1 MNTWQRFHC
10 NKKNFRFDLNNSLV
24 TNINNFSKK
33 HSIYSVHPDARC
45 NTRKKVEQKGKKSGS
60 CKLILLSSYPS
71 FTFFSSSAQIF
82 LGKHRASSFEH
93 RVSRFMYQSLGATT
107 IFYKYNIYLFYNDL
121 FQRVKLQ
128 SQKLT
133 IYFFLLYFGW
143 WLFTIFI
150 YMTIHRRT

>member
-1 MNTWQRFHC
+1 M
-10 NKKNFRFDLNNSLV
+10 V

-60 CKLILLSSYPS
+60 GKLIVLSSSPS
-71 FTFFSSSAQIF
+71 FTFFSSSARIF
-82 LGKHRASSFEH
+82 LEKHRASSFEH
-93 RVSRFMYQSLGATT
+93 RESRFMYQPLGAAT
-107 IFYKYNIYLFYNDL
+107 IFYKYNINLFYNDS

-128 SQKLT
+128 SQKL
-133 IYFFLLYFGW
+133 IVYLFLLYFGW
-143 WLFTIFI
+143 WLFTIVI